1 MPMKKPGL
9 QRSRDQRILFG
20 VCGGLAEWLG
30 WNATLV
36 RLLFFAVSV
45 ASAAF
50 PGILVYV
57 VLAILMPVR
66 ERESL
71 EELLDLDAPHLAR
84 RRSRSAVG

>member
-1 MPMKKPGL
+1 MPIKKPGL

-36 RLLFFAVSV
+36 RLLFVAVSI

-57 VLAILMPVR
+57 ILWILMPLR
-66 ERESL
+66 ERERGREIL
-71 EELLDLDAPHLAR
+71 EDWETERLHRA
-84 RRSRSAVG
+84 RSAV